1 MSDSETES
9 KTTTSFFEFIG
20 KMIDTKEWNT
30 LTRYPRINGVKV
42 EMKEGHFECKNGC
55 HYENGIIIDKTNT
68 GYSIEEITYENDS
81 VKISSSFQLDNDG
94 ELLNGYVNCF
104 GLGYID
110 IDQGYVSGLFEGF
123 IYNKELNKELKKD
136 WKWDTVE

>member
-1 MSDSETES
+1 MAA
-9 KTTTSFFEFIG
+9 I
-20 KMIDTKEWNT
+20 
-30 LTRYPRINGVKV
+30 
-42 EMKEGHFECKNGC
+42 
-55 HYENGIIIDKTNT
+55 YENGIIIDKTNT

-94 ELLNGYVNCF
+94 ELLNGYVNYF